1 MIPREI
7 LKKIRQIEIRTNRV
21 VTGLAG
27 ERTRLGCGPTR
38 LVSDISRTTELPSE
52 ALGGTRGRV
61 CSPFHN
67 LNPHDPARNPQ
78 KDSPN

>member
-21 VTGLAG
+21 VTGLVG

-38 LVSDISRTTELPSE
+38 LVSDICRATDPPSE
-52 ALGGTRGRV
+52 ALGGTRGGA
-61 CSPFHN
+61 CA
-67 LNPHDPARNPQ
+67 PH
-78 KDSPN
+78 SII